1 MKAKIIIL
9 TPVFNDWKNLTK
21 LLAKIN
27 IILKK
32 NLDKDLIWLL
42 STIVQLRIL
51 IIKNLKMVKLI
62 S

>member
-27 IILKK
+27 IIFKK
-32 NLDKDLIWLL
+32 ELRQRFDLVIVNDC
-42 STIVQLRIL
+42 ST
-51 IIKNLKMVKLI
+51 KF
-62 S
+62 